1 MSKIELANMFFMPLG
16 MAAILALFISN
27 LTWDSKAFKDLEK
40 KVYQLTHNG
49 LDESETQQI
58 TMLTSWDCGKAGE

>member
-1 MSKIELANMFFMPLG
+1 MIFMPFG
-16 MAAILALFISN
+16 MVALLALFISN
-27 LTWDSKAFKDLEK
+27 LMLDDGKALKALEK